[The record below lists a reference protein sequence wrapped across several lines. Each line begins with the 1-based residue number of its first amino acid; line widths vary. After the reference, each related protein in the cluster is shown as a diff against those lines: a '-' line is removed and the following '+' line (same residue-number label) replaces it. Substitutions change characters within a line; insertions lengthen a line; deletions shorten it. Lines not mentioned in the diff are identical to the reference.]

1 MKVSVIGASG
11 RVGRAAAFCLA
22 EEDLVNKLVLISR
35 ERSLD
40 QIEGEALDMSDAL
53 AAKDIRVSIT
63 SSCNWEDIK
72 ESDIVVI
79 SAGIPR
85 KADMNRVDVAI
96 PNARIIAYYSKMI
109 AKNASESIIL
119 VITNPVDIMTY
130 VAYKASGFPRNRVI
144 GLGNH
149 LDSLRLKNLVAK
161 HFDVHVR
168 EVHTRII
175 GEHGD
180 HMVPLLSSS
189 SIGGILM
196 KYYDEYETFDLERT
210 TEKVKGAGTYV
221 IGKKGATE
229 YGPAFAISNII
240 KTILR
245 DEKKIPTL
253 TTFLNGEIEEV
264 KDVCLGVPVKLGRNG
279 VEQIISLKMNNKEIR
294 GFLEAAKIVKKTT
307 EEVMASLKDLDDLK
321 IN

>member
-1 MKVSVIGASG
+1 LKVSVIGASG

-35 ERSLD
+35 EKSLD
-40 QIEGEALDMSDAL
+40 QIEGEALDMADAL
-53 AAKDIRVSIT
+53 AAKDIKISIT

-72 ESDIVVI
+72 DSIIVVI

-85 KADMNRVDVAI
+85 KADMNRADVAI
-96 PNARIIAYYSKMI
+96 PNAKIIAHYSNMI
-109 AKNASESIIL
+109 AKNAPDSIIL

-161 HFDVHVR
+161 HFNVHVR

-175 GEHGD
+175 GEHGN

-196 KYYDEYETFDLERT
+196 KYYDEYETFDLESI

-240 KTILR
+240 KSILR

-253 TTFLNGEIEEV
+253 TTYLDGEIEGV
-264 KDVCLGVPVKLGRNG
+264 KDVCLGVPVKLGRTG
-279 VEQIISLKMNNKEIR
+279 VEQIIALKMSKEETT
-294 GFLEAAKIVKKTT
+294 GFLDAAKFVKKVT
-307 EEVMASLKDLDDLK
+307 EEVMASLKD
-321 IN
+321 I

>member
-1 MKVSVIGASG
+1 MKVSVVGASG

-22 EEDLVNKLVLISR
+22 EENLVNKLVLISR
-35 ERSLD
+35 EKSLN
-40 QIEGEALDMSDAL
+40 QIKGEALDMADAL
-53 AAKDIRVSIT
+53 AAKDIKVSII
-63 SSCNWEDIK
+63 SSCNLEDIK
-72 ESDIVVI
+72 DSDIVVI

-85 KADMNRVDVAI
+85 TADMNRVDVAV
-96 PNARIIAYYSKMI
+96 PNARIIAHYSNLI
-109 AKNASESIIL
+109 ATNAPESIIL

-130 VAYKASGFPRNRVI
+130 VAYKASGFPRNRVV

-161 HFDVHVR
+161 HFNVHVR

-196 KYYDEYETFDLERT
+196 KYYDEYETFDLESII
-210 TEKVKGAGTYV
+210 EKVKGAGTYV

-240 KTILR
+240 KSILR

-253 TTFLNGEIEEV
+253 TTFLDGEIEGV
-264 KDVCLGVPVKLGRNG
+264 KDVCLGVPVKLGKNG
-279 VEQIISLKMNNKEIR
+279 VEQIISLKMSNEEIKK
-294 GFLEAAKIVKKTT
+294 FLEAAKFVKNATD
-307 EEVMASLKDLDDLK
+307 EVMASIDVNK
-321 IN
+321 

>member
-1 MKVSVIGASG
+1 LKVSVIGASG
-11 RVGRAAAFCLA
+11 RVGKAAAFCLA

-35 ERSLD
+35 ERSLG

-63 SSCNWEDIK
+63 SSCNWEDTK
-72 ESDIVVI
+72 DSDIVVI

-85 KADMNRVDVAI
+85 TADMNRVDLAI
-96 PNARIIAYYSKMI
+96 PNARIIAQYSKMI
-109 AKNASESIIL
+109 AKSAPASIIL

-149 LDSLRLKNLVAK
+149 LDSLRLKNLVAE
-161 HFDVHVR
+161 HFNVHVR

-196 KYYDEYETFDLERT
+196 KYYDEYDTFDLERI
-210 TEKVKGAGTYV
+210 TEKVKSAGTYV

-253 TTFLNGEIEEV
+253 TTYLDGEIEGV

-279 VEQIISLKMNNKEIR
+279 VEQIISLKMNNVETR
-294 GFLEAAKIVKKTT
+294 GFLDAAKIIKKATD
-307 EEVMASLKDLDDLK
+307 EVMVYFKDFE
-321 IN
+321 

>member
-1 MKVSVIGASG
+1 VCILKVSVIGASG
-11 RVGRAAAFCLA
+11 RVGKAAAFCLA

-35 ERSLD
+35 EKSLD
-40 QIEGEALDMSDAL
+40 QIEGEALDMADAL
-53 AAKDIRVSIT
+53 AAKDIKVSIT

-72 ESDIVVI
+72 DSVIVVI

-85 KADMNRVDVAI
+85 KADMNRADVAI
-96 PNARIIAYYSKMI
+96 PNARIIAKYSKMI
-109 AKNASESIIL
+109 AKNAPKSIIL

-130 VAYKASGFPRNRVI
+130 VAYKASGFPKNRVI

-149 LDSLRLKNLVAK
+149 LDSLRLKNLVAE
-161 HFDVHVR
+161 HFNVHVR

-196 KYYDEYETFDLERT
+196 KYYDEYKTFDLESI

-240 KTILR
+240 KSILR

-253 TTFLNGEIEEV
+253 TTFLNGEIEGV
-264 KDVCLGVPVKLGRNG
+264 KDVCLGVPVKLGKTG
-279 VEQIISLKMNNKEIR
+279 VEQIISLKMSDEERIK
-294 GFLEAAKIVKKTT
+294 FLKAADYVKKVTD
-307 EEVMASLKDLDDLK
+307 EVMTSIKD
-321 IN
+321 I

>member
-1 MKVSVIGASG
+1 MCILKVSVIGASG
-11 RVGRAAAFCLA
+11 RVGKAAAFCLA

-35 ERSLD
+35 EKSLD
-40 QIEGEALDMSDAL
+40 QIEGEALDMADAL
-53 AAKDIRVSIT
+53 AAKDIKVSIT

-72 ESDIVVI
+72 DSVIVVI

-85 KADMNRVDVAI
+85 KADMNRADVAI
-96 PNARIIAYYSKMI
+96 PNARIIAKYSKMI
-109 AKNASESIIL
+109 AKNAPKSIIL

-130 VAYKASGFPRNRVI
+130 VAYKASGFPKNRVI

-149 LDSLRLKNLVAK
+149 LDSLRLKNLVAE
-161 HFDVHVR
+161 HFNVHVR

-196 KYYDEYETFDLERT
+196 KYYDEYKTFDLESI

-240 KTILR
+240 KSILR

-253 TTFLNGEIEEV
+253 TTFLNGEIEGV
-264 KDVCLGVPVKLGRNG
+264 KDVCLGVPVKLGKTG
-279 VEQIISLKMNNKEIR
+279 VEQIISLKMSDEERIK
-294 GFLEAAKIVKKTT
+294 FLKAADYVKKVTD
-307 EEVMASLKDLDDLK
+307 EVMTSIKD
-321 IN
+321 I

>member
-1 MKVSVIGASG
+1 MKVSVVGASG

-22 EEDLVNKLVLISR
+22 EENLVNKLVLISR
-35 ERSLD
+35 EKSLN
-40 QIEGEALDMSDAL
+40 QIKGEALDMADAL
-53 AAKDIRVSIT
+53 AAKDIKVSII
-63 SSCNWEDIK
+63 SSCNLEDIK
-72 ESDIVVI
+72 DSDIVVI

-85 KADMNRVDVAI
+85 TADMNRVDVAV
-96 PNARIIAYYSKMI
+96 PNARIIAHYSNLI
-109 AKNASESIIL
+109 ATNAPESIIL

-130 VAYKASGFPRNRVI
+130 VAYKASGFPRNRVV

-161 HFDVHVR
+161 HFNVHVR

-196 KYYDEYETFDLERT
+196 KYYDEYKTFDLESII
-210 TEKVKGAGTYV
+210 EKVKGAGTYV
-221 IGKKGATE
+221 IGKKGATV

-240 KTILR
+240 KSILR

-253 TTFLNGEIEEV
+253 TTFLDGEIEGV
-264 KDVCLGVPVKLGRNG
+264 KDVCLGVPVKLGKNG
-279 VEQIISLKMNNKEIR
+279 VEQIISLKMSNEEIKK
-294 GFLEAAKIVKKTT
+294 FLEAAKFVKNATD
-307 EEVMASLKDLDDLK
+307 EVMASIDVNK
-321 IN
+321 

>member
-1 MKVSVIGASG
+1 MKVSVVGASG

-22 EEDLVNKLVLISR
+22 EENLVNKLVLISR
-35 ERSLD
+35 EKSLN
-40 QIEGEALDMSDAL
+40 QIKGEALDMADAL
-53 AAKDIRVSIT
+53 AAKDIKVSII
-63 SSCNWEDIK
+63 SSCNLEDIK
-72 ESDIVVI
+72 DSDIVVI

-85 KADMNRVDVAI
+85 TADMNRVDVAV
-96 PNARIIAYYSKMI
+96 PNARIIAHYSNLI
-109 AKNASESIIL
+109 ATNAPESIIL

-130 VAYKASGFPRNRVI
+130 VAYKASGFPRNRVV

-161 HFDVHVR
+161 HFNVHVR

-196 KYYDEYETFDLERT
+196 KYYDEYKTFDLESII
-210 TEKVKGAGTYV
+210 EKVKGAGTYV

-240 KTILR
+240 KSILR

-253 TTFLNGEIEEV
+253 TTFLDGEIEGV
-264 KDVCLGVPVKLGRNG
+264 KDVCLGVPVKLGKNG
-279 VEQIISLKMNNKEIR
+279 VEQIISLKMSNEEIKK
-294 GFLEAAKIVKKTT
+294 FLEAAKFVKNATD
-307 EEVMASLKDLDDLK
+307 EVMASIDVNK
-321 IN
+321 

>member
-1 MKVSVIGASG
+1 LKVSVVGASG

-22 EEDLVNKLVLISR
+22 EENLVNKLVLISR
-35 ERSLD
+35 EKSLN
-40 QIEGEALDMSDAL
+40 QIKGEALDMADAL
-53 AAKDIRVSIT
+53 AAKDIKVSII
-63 SSCNWEDIK
+63 SSCNLEDIK
-72 ESDIVVI
+72 DSDIVVI

-85 KADMNRVDVAI
+85 TADMNRVDVAV
-96 PNARIIAYYSKMI
+96 PNARIIAHYSNLI
-109 AKNASESIIL
+109 ATNAPESIIL

-130 VAYKASGFPRNRVI
+130 VAYKASGFPRNRVV

-161 HFDVHVR
+161 HFNVHVR

-196 KYYDEYETFDLERT
+196 KYYDEYKTFDLESII
-210 TEKVKGAGTYV
+210 EKVKGAGTYV

-240 KTILR
+240 KSILR

-253 TTFLNGEIEEV
+253 TTFLDGEIEGV
-264 KDVCLGVPVKLGRNG
+264 KDVCLGVPVKLGKNG
-279 VEQIISLKMNNKEIR
+279 VEQIISLKMSNEEIKK
-294 GFLEAAKIVKKTT
+294 FLEAAKFVKNATD
-307 EEVMASLKDLDDLK
+307 EVMASIDVNK
-321 IN
+321 

>member
-1 MKVSVIGASG
+1 LKVSVIGASG

-63 SSCNWEDIK
+63 SSCNWEDTK
-72 ESDIVVI
+72 DSDIVVI

-96 PNARIIAYYSKMI
+96 PNARIIAHYSKMI
-109 AKNASESIIL
+109 AETASESIIL

-149 LDSLRLKNLVAK
+149 LDSLRLKNLVAE
-161 HFDVHVR
+161 HFNVHVR

-196 KYYDEYETFDLERT
+196 KYYDEYETFDLERI
-210 TEKVKGAGTYV
+210 TEKVRSAGTYV

-253 TTFLNGEIEEV
+253 TTYLNGEIEGV

-279 VEQIISLKMNNKEIR
+279 VEQIISLKINNEETE

-307 EEVMASLKDLDDLK
+307 EEVMASLKDLV
-321 IN
+321 

>member
-1 MKVSVIGASG
+1 MFYLKVSVIGASG
-11 RVGRAAAFCLA
+11 RVGKAAAFCLA

-35 ERSLD
+35 ERSLG

-63 SSCNWEDIK
+63 SSCNWEDTK
-72 ESDIVVI
+72 DSDIVVI

-85 KADMNRVDVAI
+85 TADMNRVDLAI
-96 PNARIIAYYSKMI
+96 PNARIIAQYSKMI
-109 AKNASESIIL
+109 AKSAPSSIIL

-149 LDSLRLKNLVAK
+149 LDSLRLKNLVAE
-161 HFDVHVR
+161 HFNVHVR

-196 KYYDEYETFDLERT
+196 KYYDEYDTFDLERI
-210 TEKVKGAGTYV
+210 TEKVKSAGTYV

-253 TTFLNGEIEEV
+253 TTYLDGEIEGV

-279 VEQIISLKMNNKEIR
+279 VEQIISLKINNVETR
-294 GFLEAAKIVKKTT
+294 GFLDAAKIIKKATD
-307 EEVMASLKDLDDLK
+307 EVMVYFKDFE
-321 IN
+321 